1 MHGSGGLEWPSPQA
15 AASHVQRDMGVKHAA
30 NGSSFA
36 CNCLLIILMFPS
48 NHGPLSSKFS
58 ALSNLH
64 VGCLR
69 VPSNLLRRSSVYFP
83 DYSHSGLPPALA

>member
-1 MHGSGGLEWPSPQA
+1 MHGSGGLELPPPQA
-15 AASHVQRDMGVKHAA
+15 AASHVQRDMRGKHAA
-30 NGSSFA
+30 NGPSFC
-36 CNCLLIILMFPS
+36 CNCLLITPMILS

-58 ALSNLH
+58 APSNLH